1 MSDYGINLKLN
12 LEGNN
17 KLRTL
22 YQDFKNL
29 ETQIGKTQES
39 IKNLNRRNQELK
51 IQQSLIGD
59 QLVKAGRGAENL
71 TKFLISL
78 GQTYFKN
85 KEEIKKNN
93 KAIKEQRNQVRGL
106 KDDLSVSNKGV
117 LDSVKAF
124 QQQGGILTE
133 STGKLKGYIEE
144 WNRLLGVTRA
154 KDKGTKNTLI
164 DSIAK
169 ADFTLQ
175 FKQLD
180 TYVKKVNRVA
190 DAYRRMA
197 GGNDS
202 LKFGAFR
209 GMGNLLGFDPGKTES
224 GIKRYIRV
232 LENLRQQLDRTGK
245 EYREVTTRIQQMNS
259 ELNKGAFDIQGVSAR
274 EGDANFYGPRPSRKT
289 QMFSMPGGMFYQPG
303 GMAARRKEGLNSAL
317 IGGAFPA
324 LFGQGLGA
332 SIGGGLG
339 GLGGGMLGGGLG
351 FGLSLVGTQLGA
363 QVDKMIA
370 KSKELAAALDDPIN
384 NIETLVKA
392 MGQVGT
398 EFGKTLS
405 VLEKMGLKGVAAEAA
420 MQKFN
425 EQFGNLTSK
434 SLRELNKEQMDL
446 NNQLNILGTSISI
459 LVSGPLASFI
469 KTINEGLSGPQGDV
483 STARH
488 LFSEGKYSRGG
499 PRTKAIM
506 DEKFK
511 EITGQKVTDLIDNKI
526 SKAILESDEFKKSV
540 RTFLDTVGDPEGAQ
554 GRADS
559 EKAALMVKKALN
571 KERAFEVGLLKD
583 QLAIEQLSL
592 TARGEDLNVMKQEI
606 ELKKINNELGKLEH
620 EIRVATM
627 MDDTE
632 KAAELQHEKDKL
644 QVQKDINKAQL
655 HNAEILASPVKSA
668 IVDLEKEIIKLNDT
682 QSRMVELSTVIGS
695 SFSESFKGII
705 NGTMSVQ
712 EAFANMFQRIADHFL
727 DMAAQMIAK
736 QLQMKLLGIG
746 MNFLGGLGGK
756 NVSSSVGNAISGGT
770 LGAPK
775 GGLSFADAMKL
786 GGNYANG
793 GRPPKGRPSIVGERG
808 PELFVPDS
816 AGTVI
821 PNHAM
826 GGTNIV
832 VNVDAS
838 GSSVEGDTGQSEQLG
853 SMLAAAVQAEIA
865 NQKRPGGLL
874 ANR

>member
-29 ETQIGKTQES
+29 ETQIGKTQQT
-39 IKNLNRRNQELK
+39 IKELT
-51 IQQSLIGD
+51 
-59 QLVKAGRGAENL
+59 R
-71 TKFLISL
+71 
-78 GQTYFKN
+78 KN
-85 KEEIKKNN
+85 KELKLEQSNLGSAIVQVGKGAEVTVKFLTALGKTFFDNKKAVKESNKEIREAKR
-93 KAIKEQRNQVRGL
+93 AL
-106 KDDLSVSNKGV
+106 KDLKEEASVVRKNTV
-117 LDSVKAF
+117 ENAKAF
-124 QQQGGILTE
+124 QQNSGILKE
-133 STGKLKGYIEE
+133 STGTLRRYIEE
-144 WNRLLGVTRA
+144 WERLRATTRA
-154 KDKGTKNTLI
+154 RDIGTKNTLI
-164 DSIAK
+164 DSITK

-180 TYVKKVNRVA
+180 NYVKKINRVA
-190 DAYRRMA
+190 DAYKRMA

-202 LKFGAFR
+202 VKFGAFR

-274 EGDANFYGPRPSRKT
+274 EGDANFYGPKPSRKT

-405 VLEKMGLKGVAAEAA
+405 VLDKMGLKGVAAEAA
-420 MQKFN
+420 MLKFN

-459 LVSGPLASFI
+459 LVAGPLASFI
-469 KTINEGLSGPQGDV
+469 KKINEGITGPQSDVDKVFKYFKSGP
-483 STARH
+483 A
-488 LFSEGKYSRGG
+488 SRL
-499 PRTKAIM
+499 PQTRVVAQQQ
-506 DEKFK
+506 FK
-511 EITGQKVTDLIDNKI
+511 EITGQDVKKWIDNEIPK
-526 SKAILESDEFKKSV
+526 SILESDDFKKNV
-540 RTFLDTVGDPEGAQ
+540 RTFLDTHMDPEGAE
-554 GRADS
+554 GREKK
-559 EKAALMVKKALN
+559 EKAALMIKKALN
-571 KERAFEVGLLKD
+571 KERAFEVKTLTD
-583 QLAIEQLSL
+583 QLAIEKLSL
-592 TARGEDLNVMKQEI
+592 TARGEDLNVMKQQI
-606 ELKKINNELGKLEH
+606 EFRKINNELAKLEH

-644 QVQKDINKAQL
+644 QVQKDINKAKL
-655 HNAEILASPVKSA
+655 ANAEILASPVRSA
-668 IVDLEKEIIKLNDT
+668 VVDLEKEIKKLTNA
-682 QSRMVELSTVIGS
+682 QYALVEISDAISS
-695 SFSESFKGII
+695 SFSSSFKGVI
-705 NGTMSVQ
+705 NGTISVQ
-712 EAFANMFQRIADHFL
+712 QAFANMFSRIADSFL
-727 DMAAQMIAK
+727 DMAAQMIAMHIK
-736 QLQMKLLGIG
+736 MKILGL
-746 MNFLGGLGGK
+746 FLPSIMSGPGGGYFDPMTGKGVAGPNYGLADGGK
-756 NVSSSVGNAISGGT
+756 ARRGQSYV
-770 LGAPK
+770 
-775 GGLSFADAMKL
+775 
-786 GGNYANG
+786 
-793 GRPPKGRPSIVGERG
+793 VGEEG
-808 PELFVPDS
+808 PELFVPGS
-816 AGTVI
+816 TGTVI
-821 PNHAM
+821 PNHELGG
-826 GGTNIV
+826 GGTSII

-838 GSSVEGDTGQSEQLG
+838 GSSVEGEEEQARELG
-853 SMLAAAVQAEIA
+853 DMLAAAIQAEIVK
-865 NQKRPGGLL
+865 QKRPGGLL
-874 ANR
+874 A